1 MRPLSSQSDLDD
13 LPDELRT
20 VVETCIQRW
29 DDSGLLCDPDDS
41 AVLLVEPGDS
51 VDDLVAYSSALSALE
66 AEGGLPPFEW
76 VIDAGSV
83 FEAGMVTG
91 GDGSGFS
98 LIVPHGPGI
107 PLRLLDAC
115 TQLATLVPTAT

>member
-29 DDSGLLCDPDDS
+29 DDSGLLCDPDES
-41 AVLLVEPGDS
+41 AVLLVEPDDT
-51 VDDLVAYSSALSALE
+51 VDDLVGYSSALSALLV
-66 AEGGLPPFEW
+66 EGGLPPFEW
-76 VIDAGSV
+76 VIDCGSA

-91 GDGSGFS
+91 DDGSGFS

-115 TQLATLVPTAT
+115 TQLATLEPTAT